1 MAKLSNSDF
10 INKSILNACY
20 MQEPTSAVL
29 PEEIKRRNIMLN
41 KKRNFAQKV
50 GHTTRKINN
59 FFYDIQ
65 EDRIK
70 RAKKFQKK
78 HEGLVGGFIIAC
90 IAAPITLGIAGAIS
104 EKVEEKKAQKNQLD
118 KENMTERAEEIANA
132 TKASRTQV
140 GDIVIEN

>member
-1 MAKLSNSDF
+1 
-10 INKSILNACY
+10 
-20 MQEPTSAVL
+20 
-29 PEEIKRRNIMLN
+29 MLN

-90 IAAPITLGIAGAIS
+90 IAAPITLGIAGSIA
-104 EKVEEKKAQKNQLD
+104 EKVEEKKSKAQK
-118 KENMTERAEEIANA
+118 EN
-132 TKASRTQV
+132 K
-140 GDIVIEN
+140 G

>member
-1 MAKLSNSDF
+1 
-10 INKSILNACY
+10 
-20 MQEPTSAVL
+20 
-29 PEEIKRRNIMLN
+29 MLN

-78 HEGLVGGFIIAC
+78 HEGLVGGFMIAC
-90 IAAPITLGIAGAIS
+90 ITAPIALGIAGSIA
-104 EKVEEKKAQKNQLD
+104 EKVEEKKKAKAQKENTENQ
-118 KENMTERAEEIANA
+118 E
-132 TKASRTQV
+132 S
-140 GDIVIEN
+140 

>member
-1 MAKLSNSDF
+1 
-10 INKSILNACY
+10 
-20 MQEPTSAVL
+20 
-29 PEEIKRRNIMLN
+29 MLK
-41 KKRNFAQKV
+41 KKRTFAQKV
-50 GHTTRKINN
+50 GHTTRKVNN

-90 IAAPITLGIAGAIS
+90 IATPIAAAVVGSIG
-104 EKVEEKKAQKNQLD
+104 EKVEEKKAKKAQLE
-118 KENMTERAEEIANA
+118 KENMTERAEEMAEA
-132 TKASRTQV
+132 TKARRAQV

>member
-1 MAKLSNSDF
+1 
-10 INKSILNACY
+10 
-20 MQEPTSAVL
+20 
-29 PEEIKRRNIMLN
+29 MLFK
-41 KKRNFAQKV
+41 KKRTFCQKV

-78 HEGLVGGFIIAC
+78 HEGLVGGFMIAC
-90 IAAPITLGIAGAIS
+90 IATPIAAAVVGAIG
-104 EKVEEKKAQKNQLD
+104 EKVEAKKIEKRQQDTAD
-118 KENMTERAEEIANA
+118 MTERAEEMAEA
-132 TKASRTQV
+132 TKARRTQV

>member
-1 MAKLSNSDF
+1 
-10 INKSILNACY
+10 
-20 MQEPTSAVL
+20 
-29 PEEIKRRNIMLN
+29 MLK
-41 KKRNFAQKV
+41 KKRTFAQKV
-50 GHTTRKINN
+50 GHTTRKVNN

-90 IAAPITLGIAGAIS
+90 IAAPITLGIAGGIA
-104 EKVEEKKAQKNQLD
+104 EKIEDKKAKAQLE
-118 KENMTERAEEIANA
+118 KENMTERAEEMAEA
-132 TKASRTQV
+132 TKARRAQV